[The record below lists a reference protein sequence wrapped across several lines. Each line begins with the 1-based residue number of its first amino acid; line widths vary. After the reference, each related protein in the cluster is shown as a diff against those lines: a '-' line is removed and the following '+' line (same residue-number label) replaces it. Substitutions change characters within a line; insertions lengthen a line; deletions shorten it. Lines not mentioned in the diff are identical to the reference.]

1 MKKVIITRAQLNE
14 VEDALK
20 TQVTFTGNNANE
32 MGNNAQEKYN
42 DATRTGLKPN
52 SIQMSGK
59 STRNNA
65 SDKDETTIAFDT
77 TQPNIRGAVTNAV
90 QNAIN
95 NGADINKLNVV
106 GNSEDITNGVAEGKR
121 YSKKQ
126 IEEARLY
133 EMRKNGEV
141 KTKKQL
147 YEEILTREQLQ
158 KIAFECNRKCIEEKL
173 KSMNFFQALEA
184 FRLTFGDDALQTL
197 LTNRNTFDAIVNA
210 FISADHQ
217 KKEEFIERLDGTY
230 QDEPIDLDIEI

>member
-42 DATRTGLKPN
+42 DATRAGLKPN

-59 STRNNA
+59 SVRNNA

-77 TQPNIRGAVTNAV
+77 TQPNIRGAVTKAV
-90 QNAIN
+90 QNAVN

-106 GNSEDITNGVAEGKR
+106 GNSEDVTNGVVEGKR
-121 YSKKQ
+121 YSKRQ

-147 YEEILTREQLQ
+147 YEEVLTDRQ
-158 KIAFECNRKCIEEKL
+158 
-173 KSMNFFQALEA
+173 
-184 FRLTFGDDALQTL
+184 
-197 LTNRNTFDAIVNA
+197 
-210 FISADHQ
+210 
-217 KKEEFIERLDGTY
+217 
-230 QDEPIDLDIEI
+230 

>member
-65 SDKDETTIAFDT
+65 SDKDETTIAFDS
-77 TQPNIRGAVTNAV
+77 TQPNIRGAVTKAV
-90 QNAIN
+90 QNAVN

-106 GNSEDITNGVAEGKR
+106 GNSEDVTNGIAEGKR

-147 YEEILTREQLQ
+147 YEEVLTRKQLQ
-158 KIAFECNRKCIEEKL
+158 EIAFECDRKCIEEKL
-173 KSMNFFQALEA
+173 KSMNLFQTLEA
-184 FRLTFGDDALQTL
+184 FRLTFGDDALQALSTS
-197 LTNRNTFDAIVNA
+197 RNILETIVNT

-217 KKEEFIERLDGTY
+217 KKDEFIGRLDGTY
-230 QDEPIDLDIEI
+230 

>member
-14 VEDALK
+14 VEDVLK

-42 DATRTGLKPN
+42 DATRTGLKPD

-65 SDKDETTIAFDT
+65 SDKDETTIAFDP

-90 QNAIN
+90 QNAVN

-106 GNSEDITNGVAEGKR
+106 GNSEDVSNGVAEGKR

-133 EMRKNGEV
+133 EMRKNGKV
-141 KTKKQL
+141 MTKKQL
-147 YEEILTREQLQ
+147 RESCNNNQMLSILGSAN
-158 KIAFECNRKCIEEKL
+158 IFDA
-173 KSMNFFQALEA
+173 MEA
-184 FRLTFGDDALQTL
+184 FRITFGEEAFNGLQTA
-197 LTNRNTFDAIVNA
+197 RNTTQYMNEVYC
-210 FISADHQ
+210 SSSPEKQ
-217 KKEEFIERLDGTY
+217 QEFIERLKGERND
-230 QDEPIDLDIEI
+230 DPNAINFEFDFED

>member
-1 MKKVIITRAQLNE
+1 MCKKLNE

-42 DATRTGLKPN
+42 DATRAGLKPN

-90 QNAIN
+90 QNAVN

-106 GNSEDITNGVAEGKR
+106 GNSEDVTNGIAEGKR

-147 YEEILTREQLQ
+147 YDEVLTRKQLQ
-158 KIAFECNRKCIEEKL
+158 EIAFECDRKCIEEKL
-173 KSMNFFQALEA
+173 KNMNLFQALEA
-184 FRLTFGDDALQTL
+184 FRLTFGDDALQ
-197 LTNRNTFDAIVNA
+197 A
-210 FISADHQ
+210 
-217 KKEEFIERLDGTY
+217 
-230 QDEPIDLDIEI
+230 